1 VPNPVEGD
9 LSHLRPAAALQ
20 VRYGTKKGL
29 TMASPPHRIL
39 GCPIDHLH
47 PSSFVTAN
55 STTPGQ
61 LRSLVHFGS
70 KPYRRRDRAEGKRK
84 KKRASHGMLQIAMA
98 TAAIDVM

>member
-1 VPNPVEGD
+1 MISHISD
-9 LSHLRPAAALQ
+9 LQLLSK

-55 STTPGQ
+55 STTPVPAPLACPFRVEALQAERQSKGQ
-61 LRSLVHFGS
+61 R
-70 KPYRRRDRAEGKRK
+70 EKRK
-84 KKRASHGMLQIAMA
+84 EP
-98 TAAIDVM
+98 VMGCSRLPWQLLLLM